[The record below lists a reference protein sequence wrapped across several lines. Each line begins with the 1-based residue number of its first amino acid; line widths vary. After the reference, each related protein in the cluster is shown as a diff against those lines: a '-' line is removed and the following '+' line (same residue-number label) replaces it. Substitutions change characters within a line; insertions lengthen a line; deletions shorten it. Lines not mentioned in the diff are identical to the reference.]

1 MLPMV
6 LAAVISAVRSV
17 WFVDPVT
24 GYDNG
29 TMPRLWWTVAVL
41 LCAVTTALLYRADRP
56 PGRPA
61 GKRTG
66 GCFGVAGA
74 LCLVGGG
81 ALLAHPPVDPGP
93 LPNAMR
99 LAAGVSGLASG
110 LVLALLCWRL
120 IHGRDVHGLAGLMLA
135 VPLFSVLRA
144 FYLFTSSLLNPSD
157 VVRTLTLFSA
167 LAAGYAV
174 VRVFSRLAPGE
185 PEGTTRGTTA
195 ATALALCLC
204 VALALPV
211 TPHLLSRSASGP
223 ALAFAAWA
231 DAAVSLALTV
241 PNGEASPKK
250 GE

>member
-1 MLPMV
+1 MKPSGRSAVSMLPMV

-81 ALLAHPPVDPGP
+81 ALLAG
-93 LPNAMR
+93 LPN
-99 LAAGVSGLASG
+99 
-110 LVLALLCWRL
+110 L
-120 IHGRDVHGLAGLMLA
+120 IYRVTGIKTNVAKM
-135 VPLFSVLRA
+135 PL
-144 FYLFTSSLLNPSD
+144 D
-157 VVRTLTLFSA
+157 
-167 LAAGYAV
+167 
-174 VRVFSRLAPGE
+174 
-185 PEGTTRGTTA
+185 
-195 ATALALCLC
+195 C
-204 VALALPV
+204 VALGIGRVIESPEKTLGD
-211 TPHLLSRSASGP
+211 S
-223 ALAFAAWA
+223 
-231 DAAVSLALTV
+231 VSYRTR
-241 PNGEASPKK
+241 
-250 GE
+250 